1 MPSIPTDPIVC
12 HGLTFAWPDGSPVL
26 DGVDV
31 TFGPGRTGLV
41 GDNGAGK
48 STLLALVAGALRPT
62 SGTVR
67 VGAPVGLLAQ
77 GVALDLDA
85 TVSDLLG
92 ITARR
97 SALAAIEAGD
107 ASPELFDAVGADWD
121 VEERAVTLLRR
132 FALPADLDRAVGQLS
147 GGEVVRARLVALL
160 VDPPAIT
167 LLDEPTNDL
176 DADARALLTAAVDD
190 WPGTL
195 VVVSHDRDLLEHV
208 ERITELR
215 DGVARTFTGG
225 FSAYTDA
232 LDREQQAARRQVR
245 SAEADLRR
253 QRRELADAQVALA
266 RRKRY
271 AATDYANKRKPKVI
285 MQQREREAQV
295 SAGKYRDLHTARVET
310 ARAHLVDAEAAVR
323 DDRRIRIELPATAV
337 PARRTVLELTGP
349 GLLVRGPERIALTG
363 PNGSGKTT
371 LLRAIAAAAGTA
383 ATVDGVAVGAVP
395 VGYLP
400 QRLDLDP
407 RLTVLDAVRAS
418 GADPHVAREGL
429 ARFLV
434 RGDAVHRPVSTLS
447 GGERFRVALAA
458 LLLADPAPQLLLLD
472 EPTNSLD
479 LASID
484 ALVDALDG
492 YRGALL
498 LVSHDERLLD
508 DVATTR
514 RWTMHDGVPTE
525 CTAR

>member
-1 MPSIPTDPIVC
+1 MVC
-12 HGLTFAWPDGSPVL
+12 HGLSFAWPDGSTVL

-31 TFGPGRTGLV
+31 TFEPGRTGLV
-41 GDNGAGK
+41 GDNGSGK
-48 STLLALVAGALRPT
+48 STLLALVAGALAPT
-62 SGTVR
+62 AGTVR

-77 GVALDLDA
+77 GVTLDLGA

-107 ASPELFDAVGADWD
+107 ASPRLFDVVGADWD

-132 FALPADLDRAVGQLS
+132 FGLPDDLDRPVGRLS
-147 GGEVVRARLVALL
+147 GGETVRARLVGLL

-195 VVVSHDRDLLEHV
+195 VVVSHDRELLEHV
-208 ERITELR
+208 DRIAELR
-215 DGVARTFTGG
+215 GGVIRTFTGG

-245 SAEADLRR
+245 AAEADLRR
-253 QRRELADAQVALA
+253 QRRELAAAQIVLA
-266 RRKRY
+266 RRQRY
-271 AATDYANKRKPKVI
+271 AATDYARKRRPKVI
-285 MQQREREAQV
+285 MQQRKRDAQV
-295 SAGKYRDLHTARVET
+295 SAGKYRDLHADRVVAART
-310 ARAHLVDAEAAVR
+310 HLDAAEAAVR
-323 DDRRIRIELPATAV
+323 DDRPIRVDLPATAV
-337 PARRTVLELTGP
+337 PARRTVLEVADP
-349 GLLVRGPERIALTG
+349 GLVVRGPERIALTG

-371 LLRAIAAAAGTA
+371 LLRAVAAAADARASVGGI
-383 ATVDGVAVGAVP
+383 TVGPVP

-400 QRLDLDP
+400 QRLDIDP
-407 RLTVLDAVRAS
+407 RRTVLDVVRAS

-434 RGDAVHRPVSTLS
+434 RGDAVDRPVSTLS

-472 EPTNSLD
+472 EPTNNLD

-484 ALVDALDG
+484 ALVDALAG

-498 LVSHDERLLD
+498 VAGHDERLLAD
-508 DVATTR
+508 IATTR
-514 RWTMHDGVPTE
+514 RWTMHAGVLTE
-525 CTAR
+525 QH